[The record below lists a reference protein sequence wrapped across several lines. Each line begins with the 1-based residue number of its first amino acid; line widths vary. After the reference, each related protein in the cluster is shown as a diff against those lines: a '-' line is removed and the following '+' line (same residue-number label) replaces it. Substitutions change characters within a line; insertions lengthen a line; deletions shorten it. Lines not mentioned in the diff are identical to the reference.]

1 MDKQDLKQEIKDNK
15 TLAKELEERLKKEFQ
30 KVIDDPTEKKIKEY
44 REVEDL
50 ILLAW
55 LKNTFFNMTQGINE
69 NIANGKSVAVEQL
82 RKKGFKKIEDN
93 AEIYTELAN
102 AKKQLI
108 KSELE
113 KIVSN
118 IKANS
123 RKNVVE
129 MRDAFILQKK
139 KLTSSFMVT
148 FRKYGV
154 AYFTDK
160 RGAKWSLERYINM
173 STTTLMAST
182 NRQSFFAKS
191 LEWGNDLVKVVHLGI
206 SPECELC
213 RPFTGKVL
221 SISGRTKGYMTVDEA
236 SQSGHLFSYNCDH
249 TVSALELAPAK
260 EKDDNKIHLNE
271 KNIEYLKKRGI
282 KNVKKRAFYSA

>member
-44 REVEDL
+44 REIEDL

-93 AEIYTELAN
+93 ADIYTELAN

-108 KSELE
+108 KIELE
-113 KIVSN
+113 KIIAN

-123 RKNVVE
+123 RRNISE
-129 MRDAFILQKK
+129 MRDALVLQKK
-139 KLTSSFMVT
+139 KLTSGFMVT

-154 AYFTDK
+154 TYFTDK

-191 LEWGNDLVKVVHLGI
+191 LEWGNDLVKVVHLGV

>member
-1 MDKQDLKQEIKDNK
+1 MDKTELKEDIKDNK
-15 TLAKELEERLKKEFQ
+15 SLAKELEERLKKEFQ
-30 KVIDDPTEKKIKEY
+30 KVIDDPSEKKIKHY

-55 LKNTFFNMTQGINE
+55 LKDTFFNMTQGINE

-93 AEIYTELAN
+93 ADIYTELAN

-108 KSELE
+108 KTELE

-123 RKNVVE
+123 RKNIVE

-139 KLTSSFMVT
+139 NLTSSFMVT

-154 AYFTDK
+154 TYFTDK

-191 LEWGNDLVKVVHLGI
+191 LEWGNDLFKVVHLGI
-206 SPECELC
+206 TPECELC
-213 RPFTGKVL
+213 RPFNGKVL

-271 KNIEYLKKRGI
+271 KNIEYLKKHGI
-282 KNVKKRAFYSA
+282 KNVKKRSFYSA